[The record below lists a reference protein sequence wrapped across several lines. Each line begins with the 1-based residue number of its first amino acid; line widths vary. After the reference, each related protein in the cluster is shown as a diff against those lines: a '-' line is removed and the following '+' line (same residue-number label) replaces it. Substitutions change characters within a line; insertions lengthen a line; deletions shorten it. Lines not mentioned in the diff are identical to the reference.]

1 MNIYVKLIVENS
13 QNKLKTN
20 YTKETNLRGDCMGAC
35 LGISLGDKV
44 VKYAK
49 LEQDEKTKKISL
61 NSYGTKYVVGE
72 KNEVLNEIISETGSA
87 ANPLCLNLRNSVK
100 LKADILKQLS
110 KADIESVVNLEV
122 SDYASSN
129 DLNERNL
136 EYRYVLS
143 NSSSSGDMYRADIL
157 VAKKTDVT
165 DFVEKNKL
173 KNVTGIYPTEHL
185 LGNLN
190 RMTNSYMLLNVDET
204 TTIIFVS
211 GGKVAKIEEIDVS
224 MKNILDTLAERE
236 GSYARACD
244 ICRSINV
251 LSDENITPEL
261 ENLIEPVI
269 QDLLNRVKSKME
281 EVSLRFDKIYL
292 NGLINL
298 FINIDM
304 LFDQFF
310 GLTTEKLKPAFL
322 DLDENKLNV
331 AEVMEVN
338 EAISLAYEGL
348 TKQNKDIN
356 FIKEN
361 QNKSSFD
368 FSKLN
373 INGVN
378 IKDKFKEISGKAKVP
393 KKEKEPKAAPQIN
406 VNKELIE
413 RSLLIA
419 NVAAASVFTGYAAFS
434 GIFENETQ
442 KMLDKIKANTEK
454 IQAEQAIVEND
465 ISYIAQNTSSYT
477 EVNEYV
483 EDMLQRIEQG
493 KIGKYTTYNVANFMQ
508 KIAKYIPSNVELE
521 SISSN
526 NNKTVTIVA
535 KSNSYAEIGYFIAE
549 LKHKGILTEVKTGKV
564 DHSSTRGEVTV
575 TIGGDL
581 P

>member
-143 NSSSSGDMYRADIL
+143 NASSSGDMYRADIL
-157 VAKKTDVT
+157 VAKKSDVT

-173 KNVTGIYPTEHL
+173 KNVTGIYPTERL

-211 GGKVAKIEEIDVS
+211 GGKVVKIEEIDVS

-442 KMLDKIKANTEK
+442 QMLDKIKANITK

-465 ISYIAQNTSSYT
+465 ISYIAQNTSSYA

-564 DHSSTRGEVTV
+564 DHSATRGEVTV

>member
-143 NSSSSGDMYRADIL
+143 NASSSGDMYRADIL
-157 VAKKTDVT
+157 VAKKSDVT

-190 RMTNSYMLLNVDET
+190 RMTNNYMLLNVDET

-211 GGKVAKIEEIDVS
+211 GGKVTKIEEIDVS

-564 DHSSTRGEVTV
+564 DHSATRGEVTV

>member
-157 VAKKTDVT
+157 VAKKSDVT

-211 GGKVAKIEEIDVS
+211 GGKVVKIEEIDVS

-378 IKDKFKEISGKAKVP
+378 IKDKFKEISGKAKDSV
-393 KKEKEPKAAPQIN
+393 KAKEPKVAPQIN

-442 KMLDKIKANTEK
+442 QMLDKIKANITK